1 MIGPQITPEQTDDYS
16 FSSDIKNFKEKY
28 SYKIAA
34 TTEVIELEMKVYD
47 FMNFQKNQSFLSL
60 YSVVLPLTQIAIGV
74 DSLLSKFGQTQRSQI
89 LTHASAYNYK
99 HH

>member
-34 TTEVIELEMKVYD
+34 TTEVIELEMKMYAFWTHYNHCMQSNYLAYPIND
-47 FMNFQKNQSFLSL
+47 FSTLIFLR
-60 YSVVLPLTQIAIGV
+60 I
-74 DSLLSKFGQTQRSQI
+74 F
-89 LTHASAYNYK
+89 
-99 HH
+99 